1 VSTPG
6 TLTPPSPDQLDVGPF
21 GIAVQDEALA
31 VAVKD
36 GLHQVEELLL
46 ASTRS
51 EYPYISEITSH
62 LAQAGGKRFR
72 PMLVL
77 LAAQFGDGTAP
88 GIVES
93 AVVVE
98 LTHLA
103 TLYHDDVMDE
113 AALRRGVASAN
124 QRWDNSLAILSG
136 DFLFARASTL
146 LSGLGPDAVRI
157 QAETFERLVSG
168 QIAESV
174 GPANGQNPVAHHLE
188 VLAGKTGSLI
198 ATSGRFGAMF
208 AGCAPKEVEILAE
221 FGELLGVAFQ
231 LSDDLLD
238 IASESEQS
246 GKTPG
251 TDLREGVHTLPML
264 IALAKDGGGDPVTAR
279 LQELLRT
286 DLSADDAAFAE
297 ALELLRGHPSM
308 DEARD
313 VVRGYAEKAK
323 AVLDPLADIS
333 AKDALQGM
341 CDVVISRMV

>member
-1 VSTPG
+1 VSNPG
-6 TLTPPSPDQLDVGPF
+6 TLTAHPTF
-21 GIAVQDEALA
+21 GAGVFGVAVQDEALA

-36 GLHQVEELLL
+36 GLNRVEELLL
-46 ASTRS
+46 DSTRS
-51 EYPYISEITSH
+51 EHAYISEITSH

-72 PMLVL
+72 PLLVL
-77 LAAQFGDGTAP
+77 LAAQFGDPFRT

-93 AVVVE
+93 AVVCE

-113 AALRRGVASAN
+113 AALRRGAPSAN
-124 QRWDNSLAILSG
+124 HRWDNSLAILSG
-136 DFLFARASTL
+136 DFLFARASSL
-146 LSGLGPDAVRI
+146 LADLGPDAVRI

-168 QIAESV
+168 QISESV
-174 GPANGQNPVAHHLE
+174 GPRDGINPVAHHLD

-198 ATSGRFGAMF
+198 STSLRFGAMF
-208 AGCAPKEVEILAE
+208 AGCPAQTVEILAE

-264 IALAKDGGGDPVTAR
+264 YALAADPSEGPDTAR
-279 LQELLRT
+279 LQELLAM
-286 DLSADDAAFAE
+286 DLSDDDAAFEE
-297 ALELLRGHPSM
+297 ALVLIRGHRCM
-308 DEARD
+308 EQARE
-313 VVRGYAEKAK
+313 VVRGYAQRAK
-323 AVLDPLADIS
+323 RVLEPLPENTT
-333 AKDALQGM
+333 KDAMRGL
-341 CDVVISRMV
+341 CDVVLSRTA

>member
-1 VSTPG
+1 M
-6 TLTPPSPDQLDVGPF
+6 
-21 GIAVQDEALA
+21 AVQDETLTVAL
-31 VAVKD
+31 KD
-36 GLHQVEELLL
+36 GLERVETLLL
-46 ASTRS
+46 DSTRS
-51 EYPYISEITSH
+51 EHAYISEITSH

-72 PMLVL
+72 PLLLL
-77 LAAQFGDGTAP
+77 LAAQFGDAEAP
-88 GIVES
+88 GVIES

-146 LSGLGPDAVRI
+146 LAELGPEAVRI

-168 QIAESV
+168 QISESV
-174 GPANGQNPVAHHLE
+174 GPANGQHPVAHHLD

-198 ATSGRFGAMF
+198 ATSSRLGALF
-208 AGCAPKEVEILAE
+208 AGCPAHEVDLLAE
-221 FGELLGVAFQ
+221 FGELFGVAFQ

-238 IASESEQS
+238 ITSESEQS

-264 IALAKDGGGDPVTAR
+264 IALAKDGTTDQPTAR
-279 LQELLRT
+279 LQELLHT
-286 DLSADDAAFAE
+286 DLSTDDTAFNE
-297 ALELLRGHPSM
+297 ALTLLRAHPSM
-308 DEARD
+308 EEARD
-313 VVRGYAEKAK
+313 MVRGYAEKAK
-323 AVLDPLADIS
+323 AVLQPLADTP
-333 AKDALQGM
+333 AKEALEAL
-341 CDVVISRMV
+341 CDVVISRTT